1 MRRPRPL
8 RKQRGVFLIVTAA
21 GILVLLGFVGLA
33 IDSSRQMAVRA
44 ELQNA
49 ADACALSAALEL
61 NGLADAPA
69 RGTRAGQYVG
79 GTRNL
84 QNFQSVPV
92 QIPELSVTFSTAIDG
107 EFKPAALTSPYTPGA
122 LYAPSNSRF
131 VRCTVTEQ
139 NFLNFFMG
147 LLGIEDGDLSMS
159 ATASVQPGQAVCAIP
174 AAVCAAN
181 TSASDFGY
189 AVGQELK
196 MSDSG
201 IGGFFRWLDL
211 MPNLTGNAKLIEPLI
226 NFGVCN
232 FSTASGQCIPKQTG
246 ERDAILPAWNSR
258 FGLYK
263 PGAGA
268 IGPAQALP
276 DLTGLGFAA
285 VTSGMSNR
293 FADYRDAALNRTPA
307 AELGEYKSPSDL
319 ATYQTANRRLTAIPV
334 VDCNPS
340 GSGSC
345 PSGVMRTLGFAC
357 VLMLSAER
365 PGGGSEGNPMR
376 VEYRGRAD
384 QLSSGCVTTG
394 LPGGEN
400 TAGPLV
406 PVLVQ

>member
-8 RKQRGVFLIVTAA
+8 SKQRGVFLIVTAA

-49 ADACALSAALEL
+49 ADSCALSAALEL

-69 RGTRAGQYVG
+69 RATRAGQYVG

-92 QIPELSVTFSTAIDG
+92 QIPELSITFSTAIDG

-147 LLGIEDGDLSMS
+147 LLGIEDADLSMS

-174 AAVCAAN
+174 TAVCAAGPGP
-181 TSASDFGY
+181 DFGY
-189 AVGQELK
+189 AVGQQLRLSSGA
-196 MSDSG
+196 SDVS
-201 IGGFFRWLDL
+201 GFFRWA
-211 MPNLTGNAKLIEPLI
+211 NLSPDTTLSENQKYVQPII

-232 FSTASGQCIPKQTG
+232 FSTLTGQCIQMDTG
-246 ERDAILPAWNSR
+246 ARAVLSQAWNSR

-263 PGAGA
+263 TGDSSY
-268 IGPAQALP
+268 GPAEALP
-276 DLTGLGFAA
+276 DLTGLGFPSPA
-285 VTSGMSNR
+285 TGNMTNK
-293 FADYRDAALNRTPA
+293 FADYVTAAVNRTPA
-307 AELGEYKSPSDL
+307 DPIPGFG
-319 ATYQTANRRLTAIPV
+319 ATTGVDAYRTANRRLTAIPV
-334 VDCNPS
+334 LQCNTAAT
-340 GSGSC
+340 SC
-345 PSGVMRTLGFAC
+345 PSGFGQTLGFAC
-357 VLMLSAER
+357 VLMLSAEQ
-365 PGGGSEGNPMR
+365 GSNPLR
-376 VEYRGRAD
+376 VEYRGPAD
-384 QLSSGCVTTG
+384 QPSSGCVTTG